1 MEMQRDKPDLLAGCR
16 LFAGALQIV
25 FRLFPAISREIPRF
39 EKKRKGLTDQETKHG
54 WTKTHVEMRG
64 CIYKQR
70 RSRVKRQYKNKFI
83 RTKMRPKEMAKIE
96 LQRDIFQI

>member
-1 MEMQRDKPDLLAGCR
+1 MQRDKPDLLAGCR
-16 LFAGALQIV
+16 LFAGALQKSFQV
-25 FRLFPAISREIPRF
+25 ISSRDSK
-39 EKKRKGLTDQETKHG
+39 KKRKGLTDQETKHG